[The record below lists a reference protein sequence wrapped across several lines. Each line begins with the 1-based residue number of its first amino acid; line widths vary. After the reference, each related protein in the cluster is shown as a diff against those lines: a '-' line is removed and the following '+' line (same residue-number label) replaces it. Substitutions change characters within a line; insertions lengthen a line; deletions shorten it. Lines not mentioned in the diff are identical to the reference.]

1 MSSRHS
7 RHRNAARAN
16 DSLLGGTKSRFAH
29 ALFSR
34 AAYSGCGIPDSSADH
49 SFRHERFAMVRPNA
63 LARMMAVSMLLLR
76 GLAKTDE
83 GGSAGHARLRARIWF
98 SPRSESGARSKFDVY
113 GGRGILPW
121 RGRGRVAGLRESPPR
136 PRRTPRAPP
145 RPSKPPPPGTGPPPP

>member
-7 RHRNAARAN
+7 RHRTAARSK

-49 SFRHERFAMVRPNA
+49 SFRHERFVMDRPNA
-63 LARMMAVSMLLLR
+63 LARMMALSMLLLR
-76 GLAKTDE
+76 GLAKTAE
-83 GGSAGHARLRARIWF
+83 GGSAGHAPPRARIWF

-113 GGRGILPW
+113 GGGGNLP
-121 RGRGRVAGLRESPPR
+121 RPPR
-136 PRRTPRAPP
+136 GGGGGVAETPPGPRRYRRTP
-145 RPSKPPPPGTGPPPP
+145 

>member
-49 SFRHERFAMVRPNA
+49 SFGHERFAMVRPNA

-83 GGSAGHARLRARIWF
+83 GGDAGHAGLGARDRFCPGAERRAR
-98 SPRSESGARSKFDVY
+98 GAFD
-113 GGRGILPW
+113 
-121 RGRGRVAGLRESPPR
+121 
-136 PRRTPRAPP
+136 
-145 RPSKPPPPGTGPPPP
+145 

>member
-113 GGRGILPW
+113 GGRGNFPLPTKASA
-121 RGRGRVAGLRESPPR
+121 AGLRER
-136 PRRTPRAPP
+136 
-145 RPSKPPPPGTGPPPP
+145 PPGARPTNRGPH

>member
-7 RHRNAARAN
+7 RHRTAARSK

-49 SFRHERFAMVRPNA
+49 SFRHERFVMDRPNA
-63 LARMMAVSMLLLR
+63 LARMMALSMLLLR
-76 GLAKTDE
+76 GLAKTAE
-83 GGSAGHARLRARIWF
+83 GGSAGHAPPRARIWF

-113 GGRGILPW
+113 GGRANSPCPTREG
-121 RGRGRVAGLRESPPR
+121 VAGMWETPPIRRPTPGASPPL
-136 PRRTPRAPP
+136 
-145 RPSKPPPPGTGPPPP
+145 SS

>member
-113 GGRGILPW
+113 GGSANCTRGTRTRAAVMRERPPLRRRS
-121 RGRGRVAGLRESPPR
+121 RGAARRLSSP
-136 PRRTPRAPP
+136 AP
-145 RPSKPPPPGTGPPPP
+145 

>member
-98 SPRSESGARSKFDVY
+98 SPRSESGARSKFDMY
-113 GGRGILPW
+113 GGRANSPW
-121 RGRGRVAGLRESPPR
+121 RTRKGVAGMRKRPPIRRPSTRTAPPLSSPP
-136 PRRTPRAPP
+136 TP
-145 RPSKPPPPGTGPPPP
+145 